1 MLVGH
6 YAVAFGGKR
15 LVSSVSLGTLF
26 LATQFLDLLWPVF
39 MLLGLEHVRI
49 DPGNTAVTP
58 LDFYD
63 YPYTH
68 SLAAAVF
75 WALLF
80 AVIFFWKRRQALV
93 AAVLFFCV
101 MSHWLLDYVSHRPD
115 LPLWPGNPNLVGLG
129 LWNSLPG
136 TMLVELGLYA
146 LGIHLYLRATDPR
159 VGKKTWGPWGLVA
172 TLLLIQITS
181 YLAPLFDQ
189 LPPDEWAVM
198 QVGFAQWFLVP
209 WAYWV
214 DRRRTAKAFRSDA
227 LFRLGADE
235 A

>member
-1 MLVGH
+1 MFAGHFAVG
-6 YAVAFGGKR
+6 FGVKR
-15 LVSSVSLGTLF
+15 LMPSVSLGTLF
-26 LATQFLDLLWPVF
+26 LAVQFLDLLWPIF
-39 MLLGLEHVRI
+39 LLLGIEHVRI
-49 DPGNTAVTP
+49 DPGNTHVTP

-80 AVIFFWKRRQALV
+80 AAVYLYKRRGAL
-93 AAVLFFCV
+93 AASVLFLCV
-101 MSHWLLDYVSHRPD
+101 LSHWLLDFITHGPD
-115 LPLWPGNPNLVGLG
+115 LLLWPGNPHKVGLG
-129 LWNSLPG
+129 LWNFSFG
-136 TMLVELGLYA
+136 TFVVEMGLYA
-146 LGIHLYLRATDPR
+146 LGIHFYLHATSPR
-159 VGKKTWGPWGLVA
+159 VGKRTWGPWGLVT
-172 TLLLIQITS
+172 TLLLIQLVAYTG
-181 YLAPLFDQ
+181 Q
-189 LPPDEWAVM
+189 TPPSEWSVM
-198 QVGFAQWFLVP
+198 QMGFAQWFFVP